1 GAAVV
6 ADREDVRGRAVE
18 VERERHGDIGRAVV
32 AEAQR
37 GAGAGDVDEVAAAR
51 TGHRNAIETVGE
63 DAIGAI
69 AAAAGDF
76 RRVTRGNV
84 LTGPRGGDRL
94 RRAGGR
100 DAVELERAAIGN
112 RLVQQ
117 RED

>member
-51 TGHRNAIETVGE
+51 TRHRNAIETVGE

-69 AAAAGDF
+69 AAATAGDF

-100 DAVELERAAIGN
+100 DAV
-112 RLVQQ
+112 
-117 RED
+117 